1 MTERRSVV
9 SVDTHTGLNHDLSL
23 SLDLD
28 LHHDFDFNFDVCL
41 YVNTYNRTSLCHI

>member
-23 SLDLD
+23 DLD
-28 LHHDFDFNFDVCL
+28 LHHDFDFNFDV
-41 YVNTYNRTSLCHI
+41 